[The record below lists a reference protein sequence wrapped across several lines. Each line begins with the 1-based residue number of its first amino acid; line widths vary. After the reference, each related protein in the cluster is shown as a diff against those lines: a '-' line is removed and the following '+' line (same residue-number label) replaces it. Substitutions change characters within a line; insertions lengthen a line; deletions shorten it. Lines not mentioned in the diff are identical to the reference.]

1 MLLRRIHLRTAT
13 SARLFASTSPAPPP
27 SPGPIAV
34 VTGASRGIGR
44 SIALELARGGC
55 RVVVNYS
62 SSQAAADAVVAEI
75 DALKLGGETCDAD
88 HPDAAATPATS
99 IDAAADAT
107 AAATSTT
114 RRRAVAVRADVS
126 KEADV
131 AALFKESK
139 AAFGGKDAPRILV
152 NNAGIVRDGLLL
164 RMNMDQWN
172 EVIGTN
178 LTGVFLCTRYAAR
191 GMLRGG
197 GRIINVSSVAG
208 QLGHAGQANYAAAK
222 AGVLGL
228 TRSTA
233 RELAS
238 RSVTVNAVVPGF
250 IETDMTA
257 GLVADTAGAGGEK
270 GGAGDAG
277 GAGSADGESGEGG
290 IADRVPL
297 GRLGTPEEVA
307 GLVRF
312 LALDPAAA
320 YITGH
325 TMNIDG
331 GLAIGS

>member
-1 MLLRRIHLRTAT
+1 M
-13 SARLFASTSPAPPP
+13 
-27 SPGPIAV
+27 
-34 VTGASRGIGR
+34 
-44 SIALELARGGC
+44 
-55 RVVVNYS
+55 VVNYS

-75 DALKLGGETCDAD
+75 DALELEGGTCDAD
-88 HPDAAATPATS
+88 HPGAAATPATS
-99 IDAAADAT
+99 TDAAADAT
-107 AAATSTT
+107 ASATST
-114 RRRAVAVRADVS
+114 RRAVAVRADVS

-270 GGAGDAG
+270 GGAGDVG
-277 GAGSADGESGEGG
+277 GAGSAGGESGEGG